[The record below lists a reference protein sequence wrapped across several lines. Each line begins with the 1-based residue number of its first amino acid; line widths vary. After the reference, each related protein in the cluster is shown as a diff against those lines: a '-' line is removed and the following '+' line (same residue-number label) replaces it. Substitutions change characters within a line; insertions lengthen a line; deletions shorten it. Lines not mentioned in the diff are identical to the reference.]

1 MARLTE
7 VYKNDVAPALM
18 QKYSYKSPMQIPK
31 IDKVVINVGT
41 GGDER
46 DNAKAMEAI
55 VNDITAI
62 TGQKAVITRAKKSVA
77 NFKLRAG
84 MAIGAKVTLRGEV
97 MYEFIDRLFNLA
109 LPRVRDFKGINP
121 NAFDGRGNYSLG
133 LKEQLIFPEIE
144 YEQVDRV
151 RGMDIAFVTTATT
164 DEEARALLALMGA
177 PFAK

>member
-46 DNAKAMEAI
+46 DNAKVMEAI

-62 TGQKAVITRAKKSVA
+62 TGQKAVVTRAKKSVA

-144 YEQVDRV
+144 YEKVDRV

-164 DEEARALLALMGA
+164 DEEARTLLALMGA

>member
-62 TGQKAVITRAKKSVA
+62 TGQKAVVTRAKKSDPS
-77 NFKLRAG
+77 FAG
-84 MAIGAKVTLRGEV
+84 KS
-97 MYEFIDRLFNLA
+97 
-109 LPRVRDFKGINP
+109 P
-121 NAFDGRGNYSLG
+121 
-133 LKEQLIFPEIE
+133 
-144 YEQVDRV
+144 
-151 RGMDIAFVTTATT
+151 
-164 DEEARALLALMGA
+164 
-177 PFAK
+177 